1 MQVRVRSGLVSPGD
15 GRFGKELVVAEGE
28 EKEEE

>member
-15 GRFGKELVVAEGE
+15 GRFGKELAVDGGE
-28 EKEEE
+28 EEEE